1 MERVGRVVGKLKVTT
16 DEQLAQAAWPQAV
29 GKKIASHTAPVSLI
43 RNRLVVEVEDA
54 VWQRQLFTL
63 RGQILARIEQVM
75 GRFMV
80 EELEFRI
87 AIPRRAP
94 QREERLSSGDD
105 ADAIR
110 DPVLRNLYK
119 AARKRATA

>member
-16 DEQLAQAAWPQAV
+16 DEQLAQAAWAQAV
-29 GKKIASHTAPVSLI
+29 GKKITGHTGNVSLV
-43 RNRLVVEVEDA
+43 RDRLVVEVEDA
-54 VWQRQLFTL
+54 IWQRQLFTL
-63 RGQILARIEQVM
+63 RGQILARMEQVM
-75 GRFMV
+75 GRNIV
-80 EELEFRI
+80 RELEFRI

-94 QREERLSSGDD
+94 QREERISADD

-119 AARKRATA
+119 AARKRAIA